1 MNIVS
6 LAATLVNRHRRRP
19 APHYQAL
26 KWSALAAA
34 LVALGSMIYLLNHA
48 GSATQS
54 GHRSGSKGGFMDQ
67 PVIVEHQ
74 GDRLKWRLHARKAE
88 QGLHSTHMT
97 SPSLELYDSEGKPI
111 PVRGDEAWFNPVS
124 RNIRFQGH
132 VRIDYQAWR
141 VQTPLA
147 VVDGLHGIIH
157 LPQQFTAQGDG
168 IRAHGTD
175 LWIDQ
180 NKHHLEVKQHIWIED
195 RRQE

>member
-6 LAATLVNRHRRRP
+6 LAASLVNRHRRRS

-26 KWSALAAA
+26 KWSALAAT
-34 LVALGSMIYLLNHA
+34 LIALGSMIYLLNHA
-48 GSATQS
+48 NPATQS
-54 GHRSGSKGGFMDQ
+54 DHLADSKGGFMDQ

-74 GDRLKWRLHARKAE
+74 GDKLKWRLHAKKAE
-88 QGLHSTHMT
+88 QGLHSTHMI
-97 SPSLELYDSEGKPI
+97 SPSLELYDSEGEAI
-111 PVRGDEAWFNPVS
+111 PVRGDEAWFDPVS
-124 RNIRFQGH
+124 RNIRFEGH

-147 VVDGLHGIIH
+147 VFDGLHSIIH

-168 IRAHGTD
+168 IRARGTD

-180 NKHHLEVKQHIWIED
+180 QKHQMEVRQHIWIED
-195 RRQE
+195 RR